1 MPLPRMLCTKWLR
14 TWKARKKFFSDVQ
27 YRFYGMQTKER
38 HCYSLAS
45 VTCHYS
51 KFVSQHRCIASSS
64 QKHIKQEIPSTVNNV
79 HNYSSA
85 LYINRTENDRT
96 PVVNVNLNLMER
108 LHDVTE
114 LQKNL
119 SARKI
124 EMDIIKLAE
133 DFKYLM
139 KLDLEKNQLE
149 ERRRDIADMMS
160 ALSKVKVDDNIKRSR
175 EILKPKG
182 KRLKEMLKSLNRDYN
197 ELENH
202 VMLQSLRLPNILHE
216 DTPLDQA
223 AILQEQTFSNDLSP
237 ADEKKNH
244 LKIGQKLNWLKFSD
258 VGPGAYYL
266 MGKLAWLE
274 QDLIYQF
281 SQNMNGIGFLQI
293 NCPEIFRTLVVEG
306 CGIDYKS
313 PGKIYTLQN
322 LDVEIEAKVEHLS
335 HFVGVSFMSFA
346 AYLTRM
352 EINSQSLPLRYFTIG
367 KSYRPALSDSVDSGL
382 YEAVQTSKCEA
393 CCVCIDKTTADLE
406 FKELVNILW
415 NWYSALG
422 LPIRLVLLPAAGLQ
436 LSEMKKIVIEA
447 WAPSL
452 QKYVQVGSV
461 SSTGIYVGQRLMILH
476 SRMNSPP
483 QPVHLVHAE
492 LLDVSKLIA
501 FLMEYGNI
509 SDDQSPVWP
518 GRNPC

>member
-1 MPLPRMLCTKWLR
+1 MAKILFQKFPKELKGEMIGLTGKRIPSLSAILELTSEAVKRLR
-14 TWKARKKFFSDVQ
+14 VKGS
-27 YRFYGMQTKER
+27 
-38 HCYSLAS
+38 AS
-45 VTCHYS
+45 A
-51 KFVSQHRCIASSS
+51 ASTFTTGQGSS
-64 QKHIKQEIPSTVNNV
+64 QKTARRATVTSSFHVDSNNL
-79 HNYSSA
+79 SSA
-85 LYINRTENDRT
+85 GYSLTDAMDLSVRLAHLETLLGAFRAADYNLAGQFEAGSDLVLIKGIIGLDLIHRLITLKLVPCLRGWAFSVPSGLVPFGTVDSFLSGDKIPCEVAHLSFNTVMGDTPEVNSSHLCFVLENQPTYLD
-96 PVVNVNLNLMER
+96 P
-108 LHDVTE
+108 
-114 LQKNL
+114 
-119 SARKI
+119 
-124 EMDIIKLAE
+124 LAE
-133 DFKYLM
+133 FFPD
-139 KLDLEKNQLE
+139 
-149 ERRRDIADMMS
+149 S
-160 ALSKVKVDDNIKRSR
+160 A
-175 EILKPKG
+175 
-182 KRLKEMLKSLNRDYN
+182 
-197 ELENH
+197 
-202 VMLQSLRLPNILHE
+202 
-216 DTPLDQA
+216 
-223 AILQEQTFSNDLSP
+223 
-237 ADEKKNH
+237 
-244 LKIGQKLNWLKFSD
+244 
-258 VGPGAYYL
+258 
-266 MGKLAWLE
+266 
-274 QDLIYQF
+274 
-281 SQNMNGIGFLQI
+281 
-293 NCPEIFRTLVVEG
+293 EG